1 MFSLNG
7 LGEYEAR
14 LGGITFVCDEADSAS
29 EERASAIANRYKE
42 KLSEIAE
49 FMISEGISEYFGD
62 ISESNIIKSLG
73 FPIISLDRNTITY
86 PDNGFDDMLI
96 IEFHFNG
103 VLESFYELDIDG

>member
-1 MFSLNG
+1 MFSLNE
-7 LGEYEAR
+7 LREYEEKIN
-14 LGGITFVCDEADSAS
+14 GITFVCDEADSAS
-29 EERASAIANRYKE
+29 EERASAIANCYKE

-62 ISESNIIKSLG
+62 ISQSNITKSLG

-96 IEFHFNG
+96 IEFHFKG
-103 VLESFYELDIDG
+103 ILEEFYGLDIDG